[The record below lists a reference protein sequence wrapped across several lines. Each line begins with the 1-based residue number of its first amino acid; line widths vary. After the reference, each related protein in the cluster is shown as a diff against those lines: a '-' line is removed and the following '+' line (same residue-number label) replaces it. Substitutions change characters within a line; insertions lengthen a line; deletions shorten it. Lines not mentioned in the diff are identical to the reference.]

1 MIVENSIIKQAAKG
15 SGIKE
20 EDLKIFFSEG
30 EKRTYKP
37 NDWLIQEAT
46 PRQWAG
52 IILEGDVELVRG
64 LHGSSRHVATM
75 IEGAIISEGA
85 FLEGDAHSNGAF
97 TRNGTSVWQISKEKI
112 DAYRESHPEI
122 FYRIVSRIA
131 VGIRCFGCKLLDVMH
146 DPGNLERGLADQYIF
161 DHRFDGGNHVFWRFA
176 SDR

>member
-20 EDLKIFFSEG
+20 EDLKFFFSEG
-30 EKRTYKP
+30 EKRIYKP
-37 NDWLIQEAT
+37 NDWLFQEST

-85 FLEGDAHSNGAF
+85 FLEGDALNIMVDRQPAAGNAD
-97 TRNGTSVWQISKEKI
+97 RC
-112 DAYRESHPEI
+112 
-122 FYRIVSRIA
+122 SR
-131 VGIRCFGCKLLDVMH
+131 RCTLCSA
-146 DPGNLERGLADQYIF
+146 E
-161 DHRFDGGNHVFWRFA
+161 
-176 SDR
+176 